1 MARPQKLHES
11 GHPSPRFS
19 RTKHQ
24 PLMKIERDPW
34 LMRRSMGIADAL
46 ALAVKAAVAI
56 IAVLTFR
63 DYGLGWDDY
72 THAEYGELLRSL
84 YGSGFADQRALSFV
98 NLYAYGGGF
107 DLLAALA
114 AKVLPFDLFETR
126 RLMGAVIGLIGLFIT
141 WRLGRRVG
149 GAVAGLVAVVLLATC
164 PLYYG
169 NMYMNAKDAPFAV
182 AMAFLTLSL
191 VRAFEDYPRPSPIA
205 CAMVGGAAGLA
216 FGTRVLG
223 ALAGANALAALAV
236 MFAIEARRTSLRAA
250 AAHVGQFVLAIAPAL
265 VLGYAVMAL
274 VWPWSVA
281 EPLNPLRAVEY
292 FSSFFERPWREMFG
306 GIALAVPDMP
316 RSYVPKLFMLQAPE
330 VFLGLGIG
338 GAAGA
343 LVAVLR
349 SDIAPARRAVFV
361 LLAFA
366 AVFPIALAVAMR
378 PAMYNGIR
386 HFVFVAPAFAALGG
400 LAFVWATDALQRVWR
415 GAPAV
420 AALALLFGVFLP
432 VREMVRLHP
441 YQYTHFNVL
450 AGGVSAADD
459 RYMLDYWGLAFK
471 QATQDLRAKLAGAMA
486 PADRAQWRIAVCG
499 PERTAKVELGPE
511 FLTSSDAKGADFAL
525 TMGEFYCAKLVAP
538 ILVEI
543 AREGVV
549 YARVYDI
556 RGMTVTSQLSLQD
569 YGAAPP

>member
-1 MARPQKLHES
+1 
-11 GHPSPRFS
+11 
-19 RTKHQ
+19 
-24 PLMKIERDPW
+24 MKIEPRSW
-34 LMRRSMGIADAL
+34 LIRRSTGIADVVAL
-46 ALAVKAAVAI
+46 AIIGAVAV
-56 IAVLTFR
+56 IAALTFR

-72 THAEYGELLRSL
+72 THAEYGELLLNL
-84 YGSGFADQRALSFV
+84 YGSGFADRRALSFV

-114 AKVLPFDLFETR
+114 ARVLPFDLFETR
-126 RLMGAVIGLIGLFIT
+126 RLVGAVIGLIGLFIT

-149 GAVAGLVAVVLLATC
+149 GPVAGLVAVVLLATC

-191 VRAFEDYPRPSPIA
+191 VRAFEEYPRPSPIV

-236 MFAIEARRTSLRAA
+236 MLAIEARRTSARDAVTN
-250 AAHVGQFVLAIAPAL
+250 VGQFLFRIAPAL

-281 EPLNPLRAVEY
+281 EPLNPFRAVEY
-292 FSSFFERPWREMFG
+292 FSSFFERPWREMFDG
-306 GIALAVPDMP
+306 VALAVPDMP
-316 RSYVPKLFMLQAPE
+316 RSYVPKLFLLQEPE
-330 VFLGLGIG
+330 IFLALGIG

-349 SDIAPARRAVFV
+349 GDIAAARRAVFA

-366 AVFPIALAVAMR
+366 AAFPIALAVAMR

-400 LAFVWATDALQRVWR
+400 LAFVWATNAFQRVWR

-420 AALALLFGVFLP
+420 AALAFLFGVFLP

-450 AGGVSAADD
+450 AGGIRAADD
-459 RYMLDYWGLAFK
+459 RYMLDFWGLAFK
-471 QATQDLRAKLAGAMA
+471 QATQDLRSKLGKATPPAG
-486 PADRAQWRIAVCG
+486 RAQWRIAVCG

-511 FLTSSDAKGADFAL
+511 FLTSSEPKGADFAL
-525 TMGEFYCAKLVAP
+525 TMGEFYCAKLAAP
-538 ILVEI
+538 VLVEI

-556 RGMTVTSQLSLQD
+556 RGLTVTSQLSLQD
-569 YGAAPP
+569 YGEKPPNPTEP